1 MIACPACGLALP
13 QYARFCARCGTR
25 LPGVR
30 TLGERPVSVGALVLL
45 ALGTVVAAVFAVA
58 YAVIFADPQ
67 LSAAEAGSKLD
78 SGQLRAVSG
87 LVAVSATV
95 MVFLQI
101 GAIVGI
107 ARGRD
112 WARILGT
119 LAAAGWALTC
129 IGLPLAALLL
139 HLIWRRPPTRS
150 GEGWAR

>member
-1 MIACPACGLALP
+1 VA
-13 QYARFCARCGTR
+13 
-25 LPGVR
+25 
-30 TLGERPVSVGALVLL
+30 ERPVSVGALVLL

-67 LSAAEAGSKLD
+67 LSAAEAGSRVD
-78 SGQLRAVSG
+78 PGQLRVASG
-87 LVAVSATV
+87 LVAAAATI
-95 MVFLQI
+95 MFLLQI

-129 IGLPLAALLL
+129 IGLPLAAVLL
-139 HLIWRRPPTRS
+139 HLIWRRPPSRS
-150 GEGWAR
+150 GERWAR